1 VARRPKSAPEPT
13 ALQLD
18 FIRAS
23 EEEAVARLSE
33 QRKQLDAVAAAQAAK
48 ETALHDREEA
58 LKQAADAQHRRARI
72 RNIALVAISGL
83 AAVAVLVAVFAGQ
96 QRMTAEKQRHQADA
110 ILARATKII
119 GNLQYQMDIETKDE
133 AFALFQDGAEHGDAT
148 SMTNLGASY
157 HDGRGVTQDYVR
169 AREWFEKAAA
179 KGDTAA
185 MYNLGIIYE
194 EGQGVTQ
201 DYAKAGEWYEKAA
214 AKGDARGMYGLGSLY
229 EGVVQ
234 DYAKAGEWYEKAA
247 AKGDA
252 RGMYGLGT
260 LYEYGRGVTQDYAK
274 ARELYEKAVARGEV
288 LALVT
293 LAISYETGQGVTKRD
308 DAKARELYEK
318 ATAQGERISAAIHSV
333 AEMGLERLSIHETF
347 LTGRYAEA
355 LQREEAF
362 AAKVEANETKFDGKP
377 GPGTARTLGT
387 LTWYA
392 LFAKEFTKA
401 LTVAERAHALLPDS
415 LAIDVIWAHALMF
428 MAHDEEAKQL
438 YFAHKGDVIRPDK
451 EAIIPDNRSDNKT
464 WERSIADDFA
474 DFRKAGLTHPIM
486 ADIENE
492 LGISR

>member
-1 VARRPKSAPEPT
+1 
-13 ALQLD
+13 
-18 FIRAS
+18 
-23 EEEAVARLSE
+23 
-33 QRKQLDAVAAAQAAK
+33 
-48 ETALHDREEA
+48 
-58 LKQAADAQHRRARI
+58 
-72 RNIALVAISGL
+72 
-83 AAVAVLVAVFAGQ
+83 
-96 QRMTAEKQRHQADA
+96 
-110 ILARATKII
+110 
-119 GNLQYQMDIETKDE
+119 
-133 AFALFQDGAEHGDAT
+133 
-148 SMTNLGASY
+148 
-157 HDGRGVTQDYVR
+157 
-169 AREWFEKAAA
+169 
-179 KGDTAA
+179 
-185 MYNLGIIYE
+185 
-194 EGQGVTQ
+194 VTQ

-274 ARELYEKAVARGEV
+274 ARELYEKAAARGEV